1 MSGRKDHLQ
10 CSDPHNRQTFNGDV
24 LDVDDDDD
32 VLGED
37 GYSKIPKY
45 SDHDILTMIWTEK
58 EKKHSDQW
66 PRFTTSL

>member
-32 VLGED
+32 VLDDDVLDDDVLGED
-37 GYSKIPKY
+37 GYSMP
-45 SDHDILTMIWTEK
+45 
-58 EKKHSDQW
+58 
-66 PRFTTSL
+66 